1 MTLSKEGLV
10 RGVLK
15 RFAVAERGTGGLK
28 RFSGTEFTRILTA
41 GQQKELLTEPV
52 VLTCFGEDNFVI
64 MTVEQYFSISPPT
77 QNPLRNPEMLRH
89 EGKLYR
95 EVV

>member
-1 MTLSKEGLV
+1 MALSKEGLV

-28 RFSGTEFTRILTA
+28 RFSRNEFTRILTA
-41 GQQKELLTEPV
+41 EQGRALLTEPI
-52 VLTCFGEDNFVI
+52 VLTCDGVDNVVM

-77 QNPLRNPEMLRH
+77 QNPRRNPEMLRH